1 MNFIKR
7 HKLLT
12 IFIGLILVFIV
23 LVSVILFQLLGGHT
37 KDAYGNRLNNIDKV
51 EIAKTVSDKLEK
63 EITED
68 EFVIKTDYVLKGRLI
83 NILIELK
90 DETELDK
97 AKEIGNRVITYFT
110 EEELSY
116 YDIQVLVKSDND
128 KSEKYP
134 IIGYKH
140 KTREAINWD

>member
-1 MNFIKR
+1 MDFIKK

-12 IFIGLILVFIV
+12 IFIGLILVFIILV
-23 LVSVILFQLLGGHT
+23 LVRLKQLTGGIT
-37 KDAYGNRLNNIDKV
+37 KDAYGNRLNDIDKV
-51 EIAKTVSDKLEK
+51 EISSSISKKLENELSK
-63 EITED
+63 EEN
-68 EFVIKTDYVLKGRLI
+68 VNKTTYVLKGRLI
-83 NILIELK
+83 NVLISLK

-97 AKEIGNRVITYFT
+97 AKEIGNKVLTYFS

-116 YDIQVLVKSDND
+116 YDIQVLIESDND